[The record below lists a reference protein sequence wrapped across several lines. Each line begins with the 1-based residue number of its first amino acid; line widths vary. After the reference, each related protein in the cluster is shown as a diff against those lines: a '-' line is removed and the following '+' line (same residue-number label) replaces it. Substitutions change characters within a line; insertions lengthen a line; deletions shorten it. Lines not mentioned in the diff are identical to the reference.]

1 MTSAR
6 TECLRLVVI
15 IAVAV
20 TLAQAAP
27 DQSAAERATEL
38 AEHGKCAEAMP
49 LIHQAL
55 EQADQLTDRDLKRR
69 MGAAGVRCAM
79 MLNHQGAATTLIAWL
94 EDEFPKDPEILFMA
108 THVFSDLST
117 RSQQELMDVAPD
129 SPLVVELNA
138 ENFEKHGEF
147 SKAIA
152 EYRVLLQRAPSMPGI
167 HYRIGQ
173 LILNLPATATSN
185 KEARA
190 EFEQELKV
198 YPLNAGAEYFLGELD
213 RKQGHLAQAIEHYT
227 NATKLNPGM
236 ADPYFGLGRCLLDSD
251 RAADAVA
258 PLETAAKLEPANPTI
273 HFTLAH
279 AYQALGRRE
288 DAAREFA
295 LQKSAAA
302 RIQQNTETVKRNV
315 SVYRRR
321 TAAASETGIHRGAG
335 SLRSLHRRNRIRT
348 CPAPFHRHHRAL
360 EVLLH
365 RQ

>member
-1 MTSAR
+1 LFLALSIT
-6 TECLRLVVI
+6 T
-15 IAVAV
+15 AVC
-20 TLAQAAP
+20 AP
-27 DQSAAERATEL
+27 GQTAAERATEL
-38 AEHGKCAEAMP
+38 AEHGSCAEAMP

-79 MLNHQGAATTLIAWL
+79 ILNHQSAATTLIAWL
-94 EDEFPKDPEILFMA
+94 EDEFPHDPEILFMA

-147 SKAIA
+147 GKAIA

-167 HYRIGQ
+167 HFRIGQ
-173 LILNLPATATSN
+173 LILNLPATAASN
-185 KEARA
+185 KDARN

-198 YPLNAGAEYFLGELD
+198 YPQNAGAEYFLGELD
-213 RKQGHLAQAIEHYT
+213 RKQGHLPQAIEHYMS
-227 NATKLNPGM
+227 ATKLNPSL
-236 ADPYFGLGRCLLDSD
+236 ADAYFGLGRCLLDSG

-258 PLETAAKLEPANPTI
+258 PLEVAAKLEPANPTI

-279 AYQALGRRE
+279 AYQQLGRRE

-295 LQKSAAA
+295 LQKSASQK
-302 RIQQNTETVKRNV
+302 IQQNTETVKRNV
-315 SVYRRR
+315 SGVP
-321 TAAASETGIHRGAG
+321 TPDSSGK
-335 SLRSLHRRNRIRT
+335 
-348 CPAPFHRHHRAL
+348 
-360 EVLLH
+360 
-365 RQ
+365 